1 MTTAPATT
9 GITVRGLTVTPPGAV
24 NPILGPID
32 LDLPAGS
39 RVLLAGPSGA
49 GKTTLLHALGGLL
62 DEESYLL
69 DGSVER
75 AGDAVGTVGLLQQ
88 NPENAVVAE
97 RAGRDTTFGPENLQQ
112 PRERMWPLAADL
124 HHRVGLET
132 GLDHKSLE
140 MSGGQMQ
147 RLALAGVLACD
158 PGLMLLDEPV
168 SMLDPQASSQVRDL
182 VAATVGERS
191 LVVVDHHPRTWRD
204 VLDTVV
210 VLTEQGTVD
219 RIFGMDDYLAEY
231 VAPQPP
237 TRTTDPG
244 RSGATVV
251 QAIGVDVARP
261 GVRAARHRASD
272 NHRAAGTPAATPA
285 EDVARDDCP
294 GRTDV
299 DDPSRDTVLLRDID
313 LDVCAGTITALV
325 GPSGIGKSTLL
336 RVLAGLDDPADG
348 QVRWCEHATS
358 AFGSRATPTQDGPSR
373 ARGKHPL
380 HQGGWATTPAPGS
393 VAWVPQNPEH
403 YLVATTVADELVASP
418 YAARHPQDDD
428 APCAAASR
436 ARVQTAGEGSPP
448 AEPST
453 THPAPAPGAGQS
465 PRAAAVEESPRT
477 ASQGRPA
484 DDPSL
489 GEVEDASATTD
500 PVVPEPVTPAA
511 LRRFGLAGVAQSH
524 PMTLSGGEKRRLA
537 IAAALAQQPDLLI
550 LDEPTVGLDADHVES
565 VLAAVAQAA
574 EQGVAVIVSTHDP
587 LVTQLADEVV
597 DLAAHRLPDPPAAS
611 QRVPW
616 MQRHL
621 NPLTLMAIGV
631 AGIVAS
637 AWVHT
642 PLIGLIG
649 LVPSIV
655 LGFLCARSG
664 RQALAHTLPVLFAAV
679 ILVWTTLM
687 LHHGFTD
694 PAVQAEALRQGGR
707 ILVLVMPGAMTS
719 CALDPTRLGDAL
731 GQNTRLPDRPVVASV
746 AGMIRMGQTSRTW
759 GISRDVRTL
768 RGLGP
773 RGTRRRATPGAYL
786 RYAGS
791 MTMAMI
797 LDSLRSAEALSRA
810 MDSRGFATAIH
821 RTWAEESRFG
831 AADLWGVVAIA
842 VIICSTLV
850 PALLG

>member
-24 NPILGPID
+24 NPILGPLD

-75 AGDAVGTVGLLQQ
+75 ADDTAGTVGLLQQ

-97 RAGRDTTFGPENLQQ
+97 RVGRDTTFGPENLQQ
-112 PRERMWPLAADL
+112 PRERMWPLVADL

-219 RIFGMDDYLAEY
+219 RIVGMDDYLAEY

-244 RSGATVV
+244 ATVV

-261 GVRAARHRASD
+261 GARAARRRAPD
-272 NHRAAGTPAATPA
+272 NHRVASTPAATPA

-299 DDPSRDTVLLRDID
+299 DDPPRDTVLLRSVD
-313 LDVCAGTITALV
+313 LDVRAGTITALV

-348 QVRWCEHATS
+348 QVRWCGHATS
-358 AFGSRATPTQDGPSR
+358 ASGSRATPTQDDPSR
-373 ARGKHPL
+373 ARGKRSL
-380 HQGGWATTPAPGS
+380 DQGRWATTPAPGS

-403 YLVATTVADELVASP
+403 YLVATTVTDELVASP
-418 YAARHPQDDD
+418 YAARHPRDDD

-436 ARVQTAGEGSPP
+436 AQVQTIVDGPPP

-453 THPAPAPGAGQS
+453 AHPAPASGAGQS
-465 PRAAAVEESPRT
+465 PRAA
-477 ASQGRPA
+477 SQGRSA
-484 DDPSL
+484 GVPSL

-500 PVVPEPVTPAA
+500 PVATEPVSPA

-574 EQGVAVIVSTHDP
+574 GQGVAIIVSTHDP
-587 LVTQLADEVV
+587 LVVQLADEVV

-649 LVPSIV
+649 LVPSVV

-719 CALDPTRLGDAL
+719 CALDPTRLGDSL

-773 RGTRRRATPGAYL
+773 RGTRRRATPGTYL

-810 MDSRGFATAIH
+810 MDSRGFATATH

>member
-24 NPILGPID
+24 NPILGPLD

-75 AGDAVGTVGLLQQ
+75 ADDTAGTVGLLQQ

-112 PRERMWPLAADL
+112 PRERMWPLVADL

-219 RIFGMDDYLAEY
+219 RIVGMDDYLAEY

-244 RSGATVV
+244 ATVV

-261 GVRAARHRASD
+261 GARAARHRASD

-299 DDPSRDTVLLRDID
+299 DDPPRDTVLLRSVD
-313 LDVCAGTITALV
+313 LDVRAGTITALV

-358 AFGSRATPTQDGPSR
+358 ASGSRATPTQDDPSR
-373 ARGKHPL
+373 ARGKRSL
-380 HQGGWATTPAPGS
+380 DQGRWATTPAPGS

-403 YLVATTVADELVASP
+403 YLVATTVTDELVASP
-418 YAARHPQDDD
+418 YAARHPRDDD

-436 ARVQTAGEGSPP
+436 AQVQTIVDGPPP

-453 THPAPAPGAGQS
+453 AHPAPASGAG
-465 PRAAAVEESPRT
+465 RLPRT
-477 ASQGRPA
+477 
-484 DDPSL
+484 
-489 GEVEDASATTD
+489 
-500 PVVPEPVTPAA
+500 
-511 LRRFGLAGVAQSH
+511 
-524 PMTLSGGEKRRLA
+524 
-537 IAAALAQQPDLLI
+537 
-550 LDEPTVGLDADHVES
+550 
-565 VLAAVAQAA
+565 
-574 EQGVAVIVSTHDP
+574 
-587 LVTQLADEVV
+587 
-597 DLAAHRLPDPPAAS
+597 
-611 QRVPW
+611 
-616 MQRHL
+616 
-621 NPLTLMAIGV
+621 
-631 AGIVAS
+631 
-637 AWVHT
+637 
-642 PLIGLIG
+642 
-649 LVPSIV
+649 
-655 LGFLCARSG
+655 
-664 RQALAHTLPVLFAAV
+664 
-679 ILVWTTLM
+679 
-687 LHHGFTD
+687 
-694 PAVQAEALRQGGR
+694 
-707 ILVLVMPGAMTS
+707 
-719 CALDPTRLGDAL
+719 
-731 GQNTRLPDRPVVASV
+731 
-746 AGMIRMGQTSRTW
+746 
-759 GISRDVRTL
+759 
-768 RGLGP
+768 
-773 RGTRRRATPGAYL
+773 
-786 RYAGS
+786 
-791 MTMAMI
+791 
-797 LDSLRSAEALSRA
+797 
-810 MDSRGFATAIH
+810 
-821 RTWAEESRFG
+821 
-831 AADLWGVVAIA
+831 
-842 VIICSTLV
+842 
-850 PALLG
+850 

>member
-24 NPILGPID
+24 NPILGPLD

-75 AGDAVGTVGLLQQ
+75 ADDTAGTVGLLQQ

-97 RAGRDTTFGPENLQQ
+97 RVGRDTTFGPENLQQ
-112 PRERMWPLAADL
+112 PRERMWPLVADL

-219 RIFGMDDYLAEY
+219 RIVGMDDYLAEY

-244 RSGATVV
+244 ATVV

-261 GVRAARHRASD
+261 GARAARRRASD
-272 NHRAAGTPAATPA
+272 NHRVASTPAATPA

-299 DDPSRDTVLLRDID
+299 DDPPRDTVLLRSVD
-313 LDVCAGTITALV
+313 LDVRAGTITALV

-348 QVRWCEHATS
+348 QVRWCGHATS
-358 AFGSRATPTQDGPSR
+358 ASGSRATPTQDDPSR
-373 ARGKHPL
+373 ARGKRSL
-380 HQGGWATTPAPGS
+380 DQGRWATTPAPGS

-403 YLVATTVADELVASP
+403 YLVATTVTDELVASP
-418 YAARHPQDDD
+418 YAARHPRDDD

-436 ARVQTAGEGSPP
+436 AQVQTIVDGPPP

-453 THPAPAPGAGQS
+453 AHPAPASGAGQS
-465 PRAAAVEESPRT
+465 PRAAAVEESPRA
-477 ASQGRPA
+477 ASQGRSA
-484 DDPSL
+484 GVPSL

-500 PVVPEPVTPAA
+500 PVATEPVSPA

-574 EQGVAVIVSTHDP
+574 GQGVAIIVSTHDP
-587 LVTQLADEVV
+587 LVVQLADEVV

-649 LVPSIV
+649 LVPSVV

-719 CALDPTRLGDAL
+719 CALDPTRLGDSL

-773 RGTRRRATPGAYL
+773 RGTRRRATPGTYL

-810 MDSRGFATAIH
+810 MDSRGFATATH